1 MAFTFIFSPLV
12 QFPERISMLQ
22 SLRVEADII
31 FVNHGG
37 IKAAGLGILNI
48 SAIFAEPVPAWD
60 HHYKTDNE
68 EEHCTGNRWI
78 FRGSSD
84 IL

>member
-1 MAFTFIFSPLV
+1 MAFTFVFSLLLHFSATVLYVAVP
-12 QFPERISMLQ
+12 QGQ
-22 SLRVEADII
+22 ADII
-31 FVNHGG
+31 FVNHEG
-37 IKAAGLGILNI
+37 IRVAGLGILNI

-68 EEHCTGNRWI
+68 EEHRTGNRWI
-78 FRGSSD
+78 LRRSSD